1 MKVDKVVK
9 QETLIIFWSCLILS
23 VLMQSVFLVGHWWRW
38 SVLWGNLFGLA
49 FAVLNFFLMGLTVQ
63 KAVGQTPEEAKT
75 TVKGSQMMRN
85 LMLIGVMAAVY
96 LIPVFH
102 TVAGLLPLLFP
113 RIAIALRSLVLRKGQ
128 DDQPS
133 Q

>member
-9 QETLIIFWSCLILS
+9 QETRIILLSCLVLS
-23 VLMQSVFLVGHWWRW
+23 ALMQSVFLIGHWWRW
-38 SVLWGNLFGLA
+38 SVLWGNLFGMA

-63 KAVGQTPEEAKT
+63 KAVGQTPEEAKV

-102 TVAGLLPLLFP
+102 TVAGILPLLFP
-113 RIAIALRSLVLRKGQ
+113 RIAIAFRSLMLRKGQ
-128 DDQPS
+128 DNQPS
-133 Q
+133 E